1 MEKIII
7 NTPDIQLDQFLKWAG
22 VVESGGQVKIL
33 IEAGIIMVN
42 GQLATQKRKKLIPGD
57 VVSIQEEG
65 TWLVAAE

>member
-33 IEAGIIMVN
+33 IEAGIIKVN
-42 GQLATQKRKKLIPGD
+42 GQLATQKRKKLMPGD